1 VSGQPRR
8 SLAGRS
14 VRAARA
20 RKDIDVSKRTTS
32 GWEARR
38 GSRRPRLWRAL
49 QLAAYLG
56 LASVVTLG
64 WAARSVYAEGERAVQ
79 GLAARIVSELGPTV
93 VGRPQRL
100 EINGQRLMLGS
111 KQSTLSVREVLD
123 RFEASCDSA
132 GRDAG
137 QLFADSSE
145 VARED
150 ASMPRPLRTFLQL
163 GPRKL
168 STWRSDLETEGHA
181 SCLATAAG
189 AHGVR
194 GFVAR
199 TSAFLE
205 SGDLAQLGELRYL
218 TARKLENGKTHVI
231 AIWSEG
237 SFRID
242 AMFPESGDASGSD
255 MPDVPRP
262 PSARRVLTAAA
273 SGHDYGMRIYASKEP
288 ATAIV
293 SFYER
298 ELRQRGFEPVKL
310 SLEHGTLR
318 ENVFVHAF
326 TRSGRAV
333 IVGVDARGNGEASAR
348 ASTSVSLIDMGAARR
363 AQVIAAT
370 SGAR

>member
-1 VSGQPRR
+1 VGKQ
-8 SLAGRS
+8 
-14 VRAARA
+14 
-20 RKDIDVSKRTTS
+20 ITS
-32 GWEARR
+32 GCEARR

-56 LASVVTLG
+56 LASVVALG
-64 WAARSVYAEGERAVQ
+64 WTARSVYAEGERAVQ
-79 GLAARIVSELGPTV
+79 GLAARIVSELGPTM
-93 VGRPQRL
+93 VGRPQLL

-111 KQSTLSVREVLD
+111 KQSALSVREVLD

-132 GRDAG
+132 SRDAG
-137 QLFADSSE
+137 SLSLFPDSSE

-150 ASMPRPLRTFLQL
+150 ASMPGPLRTFLQH
-163 GPRKL
+163 GPRKF
-168 STWRSDLETEGHA
+168 STWRSDLETEGQA
-181 SCLATAAG
+181 SCLAIAAG

-194 GFVAR
+194 GFVER

-205 SGDLAQLGELRYL
+205 SGDLAELGELRYL

-231 AIWSEG
+231 AVWSEG
-237 SFRID
+237 SFRIG
-242 AMFPESGDASGSD
+242 AMFPESGDAPGSD

-262 PSARRVLTAAA
+262 PSAQRVLTAAA

-288 ATAIV
+288 ASAIA

-298 ELRQRGFEPVKL
+298 ELRQRGFEPVEL
-310 SLEHGTLR
+310 SLENGALR

-326 TRSGRAV
+326 TRGERAV
-333 IVGVDARGNGEASAR
+333 IVGVDTRRNREGSAR
-348 ASTSVSLIDMGAARR
+348 ASTSVSLIDMGAARH
-363 AQVIAAT
+363 AQVIATT